1 MNYLKTIPYI
11 IIIALLGGIVYL
23 QFNFHR
29 DITNINNQLVESQK
43 QFAEYQLKQKE
54 MQVNIITE
62 ITEANNQRMSELNEA
77 INKIN
82 TVTNNNRTIIN
93 ELRAETKAAEA
104 NYDSLSE
111 ASRKYYTQALSNV
124 FNESA
129 ELLVEFAEAADRSTE
144 AAVMYHGMLVDQY
157 EIVNK
162 YNQDLEKK

>member
-1 MNYLKTIPYI
+1 MTDDTSAARPATPVLDRVHQPADLKD
-11 IIIALLGGIVYL
+11 LSDREL
-23 QFNFHR
+23 R
-29 DITNINNQLVESQK
+29 QL
-43 QFAEYQLKQKE
+43 AD
-54 MQVNIITE
+54 
-62 ITEANNQRMSELNEA
+62 
-77 INKIN
+77 
-82 TVTNNNRTIIN
+82 

-129 ELLVEFAEAADRSTE
+129 ELLVEFSTAADRSTE

-162 YNQDLEKK
+162 YNQDLEEK

>member
-11 IIIALLGGIVYL
+11 IIIALLCGIVYV

-162 YNQDLEKK
+162 YNQDLEEK

>member
-1 MNYLKTIPYI
+1 MKIFLI
-11 IIIALLGGIVYL
+11 
-23 QFNFHR
+23 
-29 DITNINNQLVESQK
+29 
-43 QFAEYQLKQKE
+43 LKQKE

-111 ASRKYYTQALSNV
+111 AGRKYYTQALSNV

-129 ELLVEFAEAADRSTE
+129 
-144 AAVMYHGMLVDQY
+144 G
-157 EIVNK
+157 
-162 YNQDLEKK
+162 